1 MVIFGNKEFQQTQLC
16 APHTEAAWS
25 LPTVVQL
32 SCTWLCRTLV
42 PSAQQNVPHSAV
54 AATAAMAAVAAVA
67 AVLFI
72 DVLNMQQMV
81 CLALRN
87 EPQDSVSG

>member
-54 AATAAMAAVAAVA
+54 AAMAAVAV
-67 AVLFI
+67 VLFI
-72 DVLNMQQMV
+72 DVLNMQQLV

-87 EPQDSVSG
+87 EPQDFVSG

>member
-42 PSAQQNVPHSAV
+42 PSVQQNVPHS
-54 AATAAMAAVAAVA
+54 ATAAMAAVAAVA

-72 DVLNMQQMV
+72 DVLNMQQLV

-87 EPQDSVSG
+87 EPQDFVSG